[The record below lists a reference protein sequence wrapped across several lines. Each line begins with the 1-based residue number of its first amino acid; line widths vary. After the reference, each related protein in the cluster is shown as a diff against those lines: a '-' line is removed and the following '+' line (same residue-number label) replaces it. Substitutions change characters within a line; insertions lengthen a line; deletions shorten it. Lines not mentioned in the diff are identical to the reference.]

1 MSSQHPL
8 VRPVRPRTA
17 RLCFAGAAASVA
29 LGIGMAAYHY
39 PDGFDWAYT
48 VISRLAS
55 NRRNPDGAPWLAGS
69 FLLAVV
75 LASFTVGHLRHALAR
90 TGGSPRIPILGLWA
104 CLVAGA
110 VLGIEGLFAIDLAPL
125 GRKAHEAVAIVA
137 FAGAYVGVVGL
148 QLHRV
153 WRLGGS
159 IVPALLVVLP
169 LLAVGVTQILLFFD
183 QRDLGWV
190 DTEWREMGI
199 PVYLSFAFWQWM
211 AVGFLALG
219 YGHAL
224 VSAGRDSSPPRDLD
238 VDRG

>member
-1 MSSQHPL
+1 MPTRHPL
-8 VRPVRPRTA
+8 LRPVRPRTA
-17 RLCFAGAAASVA
+17 LLCFAAAAVSVA
-29 LGIGMAAYHY
+29 LGIGMAAHHY

-55 NRRNPDGAPWLAGS
+55 NRRNPDGAPWLAGF
-69 FLLAVV
+69 FLLAVA
-75 LASFTVGHLRHALAR
+75 LAWFTVGHIRHAMAR
-90 TGGSPRIPILGLWA
+90 TGGPPRVPTLGLWA
-104 CLVAGA
+104 CLAAGA
-110 VLGIEGLFAIDLAPL
+110 VLGLEGLLAIDLSPL

-169 LLAVGVTQILLFFD
+169 LLAVGVTQMLLFFD

-190 DTEWREMGI
+190 NTEWREMGI
-199 PVYLSFAFWQWM
+199 PVYLSFAFWQWV

-219 YGHAL
+219 YAHVL
-224 VSAGRDSSPPRDLD
+224 LSVSMEVSSSRDLD
-238 VDRG
+238 LGPG

>member
-1 MSSQHPL
+1 MSSLHPL
-8 VRPVRPRTA
+8 LHPVRPRTA
-17 RLCFAGAAASVA
+17 RLCFAGAAVSVA
-29 LGIGMAAYHY
+29 LGIGMAAVRY

-75 LASFTVGHLRHALAR
+75 LSSFTVGHLRHALAR
-90 TGGSPRIPILGLWA
+90 AGGPPRIPILGLWA

-110 VLGIEGLFAIDLAPL
+110 VLGLEGLFAIDLSPL

-169 LLAVGVTQILLFFD
+169 LLAVGVTQMLLFFD

-190 DTEWREMGI
+190 NTEWREMGI
-199 PVYLSFAFWQWM
+199 PIYLSFAFWQWM

-219 YGHAL
+219 YAHVL
-224 VSAGRDSSPPRDLD
+224 LSVSMEVSSSRDLD
-238 VDRG
+238 LGPG